1 MKSLHSQ
8 QYKHWRS
15 WRQWNMEGS
24 PVPWSAGLVVL
35 KCLYLRVVYRAAR
48 SPSKHQWYSS
58 QKWGKILKFTSEK
71 YSHIA
76 GNAWEIVGEWNQILT
91 YHVVQKSPPRGR
103 RRIQWLRMLAALSED
118 PSLACGTHKGHLTA
132 TCNTRYGNLMLSSG
146 LCKHGHPYV
155 CAFVHVHT
163 QWKKGINKF
172 LVTQNGSKA
181 LMWKYHRN
189 TVVFLQDMHTVH
201 VRNNSEWDSNS
212 SESKSQSW
220 QIRSQ
225 QTKGPLSS
233 RGSCCWSEDSA
244 WSMVES
250 PFQLSSKGLMFWKYR
265 EFKNLNTV
273 RQVTNQPVDK
283 LAWQTFF

>member
-15 WRQWNMEGS
+15 WRRWNMEGS

-58 QKWGKILKFTSEK
+58 QKWEKILKFTSEK

-91 YHVVQKSPPRGR
+91 YHVVQKSSPRGR

-118 PSLACGTHKGHLTA
+118 PSLARGTHKGHLTA

-146 LCKHGHPYV
+146 LCRHGHPYV
-155 CAFVHVHT
+155 CAFAHVHT
-163 QWKKGINKF
+163 QWKKGIHKF

-201 VRNNSEWDSNS
+201 VRNNS
-212 SESKSQSW
+212 
-220 QIRSQ
+220 
-225 QTKGPLSS
+225 
-233 RGSCCWSEDSA
+233 
-244 WSMVES
+244 
-250 PFQLSSKGLMFWKYR
+250 
-265 EFKNLNTV
+265 LNGTPTAQKV
-273 RQVTNQPVDK
+273 KARVDK
-283 LAWQTFF
+283 